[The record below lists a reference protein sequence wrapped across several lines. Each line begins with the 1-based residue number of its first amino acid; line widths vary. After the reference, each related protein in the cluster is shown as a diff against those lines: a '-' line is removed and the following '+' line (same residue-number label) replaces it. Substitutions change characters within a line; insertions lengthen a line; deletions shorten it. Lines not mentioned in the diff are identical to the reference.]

1 MRKKFVFILTVMLIF
16 TFCFSPLTVFAGSG
30 KSPYNGKTYNH
41 ASKFDDSVVV
51 NGIDVSA
58 YQGNID
64 WNKVKADGVD
74 FAIIRVG
81 GRGYGASGTM
91 YSDDYFDKNIKGA
104 QKAGIMVGVYYFSQA
119 KTNAEAKAE
128 ARWTLQEIEG
138 YDLQLPVFMDYEHA
152 SDSANPGRIKNLS
165 KSQRTSNVRA
175 FCDTIEAAG
184 YDAGFYS
191 NLLFY
196 ENSVDGKQIS
206 EKYVSWVAQYYN
218 RCQYDYEY
226 LIWQYG
232 SDGSVNGISGRTDC
246 NFMYLSPQTSSSGSS
261 IAGCKITVADALYE
275 GKKNYEPAVTVKSGD
290 KTLKEGTDYLV
301 GYIDNRSLGTAY
313 AYVKGTGKYTGYQLV
328 SFKISEAPDIES
340 DFAVSDKYKIGDY
353 VTGVS
358 LETSVATFKKN
369 VKVKD
374 GYTFKVL
381 SESGKEMTSGAVGTG
396 DRLSVHDSG
405 GKTIGQAVIVV
416 RGDSDGDGKCGLL
429 DLLNLRKQIVNLED
443 YSDAQLKAFDANNDG
458 SVGLLDLLA
467 FRKHIV
473 GLESI
478 KN

>member
-1 MRKKFVFILTVMLIF
+1 
-16 TFCFSPLTVFAGSG
+16 
-30 KSPYNGKTYNH
+30 
-41 ASKFDDSVVV
+41 
-51 NGIDVSA
+51 
-58 YQGNID
+58 
-64 WNKVKADGVD
+64 
-74 FAIIRVG
+74 
-81 GRGYGASGTM
+81 
-91 YSDDYFDKNIKGA
+91 
-104 QKAGIMVGVYYFSQA
+104 MVGVYYFSQA

-328 SFKISEAPDIES
+328 SFKISEAPGIES

-416 RGDSDGDGKCGLL
+416 RGDSDGDGKCSIFDLIDMRNHLAGLSELSDSSEKAL
-429 DLLNLRKQIVNLED
+429 DIDENDTTDIFDLIDLRMH
-443 YSDAQLKAFDANNDG
+443 
-458 SVGLLDLLA
+458 LA
-467 FRKHIV
+467 GIRLF
-473 GLESI
+473 E
-478 KN
+478 